1 MGNQSSGRCICFNH
15 DGTRSFLFYPGC
27 NSSMAEY
34 LESRYQ
40 DILSYLANARILHI
54 TAFNDER
61 TPVVLERIVRDVKKI
76 NPALIISFDPGQP
89 WIMTLTPAVVGILKL
104 ADFLF
109 VNRMEYD
116 LLKGGAFDPPSPE
129 NAAGIFARYGLEKL
143 TVVVKEVAEIII
155 YHRDKQQLIEQR
167 FNNQVVSDEQ
177 IIDSTGAGDMFA
189 AGFLTSL
196 VLNGANLI
204 SAVDLGM
211 RFMRAKLT
219 TEPEMLF
226 AELRR
231 TFLEF
236 RKNQIKK

>member
-61 TPVVLERIVRDVKKI
+61 TPIVLERIIRDVKQI
-76 NPALIISFDPGQP
+76 NPTLTISFDPGQP
-89 WIMTLTPAVVGILKL
+89 WIVKLTPAVVGILKL

-116 LLKGGAFDPPSPE
+116 LLQENVSEPPNPV
-129 NAAGIFARYGLEKL
+129 NAARIYGRYGLNQ
-143 TVVVKEVAEIII
+143 TSIVVKEAAEIII
-155 YHRDKQQLIEQR
+155 SSR
-167 FNNQVVSDEQ
+167 
-177 IIDSTGAGDMFA
+177 
-189 AGFLTSL
+189 
-196 VLNGANLI
+196 
-204 SAVDLGM
+204 
-211 RFMRAKLT
+211 
-219 TEPEMLF
+219 
-226 AELRR
+226 
-231 TFLEF
+231 
-236 RKNQIKK
+236 